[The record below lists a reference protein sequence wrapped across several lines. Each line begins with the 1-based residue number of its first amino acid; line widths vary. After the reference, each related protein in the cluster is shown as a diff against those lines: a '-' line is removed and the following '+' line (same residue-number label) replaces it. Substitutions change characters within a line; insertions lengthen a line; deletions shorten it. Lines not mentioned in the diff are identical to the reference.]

1 MTPRDR
7 DFAAALCAERA
18 GLKVDP
24 NRPYLFES
32 ALAPVARRE
41 GYLSVEELIRA
52 ARERAEDTL
61 VCGIVEA
68 LAPAQTAFFRDP
80 EVFDAL
86 GRLIDARSAAGE
98 TVRVWSA
105 ACSSG
110 QEVHS
115 LAMLA
120 HELAAPVQL
129 FASDLS
135 ERLLEKAQT
144 GLYSPFEV
152 QRGLSARRLVRHFEN
167 RGDGFAL
174 APHLRG
180 LVRWRRVNLLDD
192 LSRLGR
198 YDLVLAR
205 YVLSGLLP
213 QARVRALSGLVA
225 ALAPGGV
232 LVLSPEDV
240 LDVAALGLES
250 DPGASGVYRLGE
262 PIAVAA

>member
-7 DFAAALCAERA
+7 EFAAGLCAERA
-18 GLKVDP
+18 GLRLDP

-41 GYLSVEELIRA
+41 GFLSVQELIRA
-52 ARERAEDTL
+52 ARQRADEEL
-61 VCGIVEA
+61 IWAIVES
-68 LAPAQTAFFRDP
+68 LAPAQTGFFRDP

-86 GRLIDARSAAGE
+86 GRFIDARSAAGE
-98 TVRVWSA
+98 TLRVWSA
-105 ACSSG
+105 ACGPG
-110 QEVHS
+110 QEVYS

-120 HELAAPVQL
+120 HELAARTQL

-135 ERLLEKAQT
+135 DRLLEKARA
-144 GLYSPFEV
+144 GVYSQFEV

-167 RGDGFAL
+167 LGEDFAL
-174 APHLRG
+174 SPHLRG

-192 LSRLGR
+192 LTGLGR

-213 QARVRALSGLVA
+213 QARLRALSGLAGAV
-225 ALAPGGV
+225 APGGV
-232 LVLSPEDV
+232 LVLSPTD
-240 LDVAALGLES
+240 AADLTGFGLEP
-250 DPGASGVYRLGE
+250 DPLAPGVYRLAE